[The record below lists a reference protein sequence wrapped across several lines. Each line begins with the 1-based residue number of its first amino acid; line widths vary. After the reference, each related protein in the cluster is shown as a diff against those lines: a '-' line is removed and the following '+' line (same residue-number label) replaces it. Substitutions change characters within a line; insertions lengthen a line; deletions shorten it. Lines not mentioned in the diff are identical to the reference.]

1 MENLGKECKSCK
13 KEIFSLVSSLAI
25 VNPSTDFWKKLSELL
40 NLALNKFLSLVFKF
54 GTVGAP
60 ANVILNPT
68 LIKEFC
74 CYYFHWCR
82 CYCCAVLLHVVVV
95 VLAWMFFCE
104 CCCWWFN
111 MKEVECFELGLW
123 LVVVVFLVIIV
134 VAVNDDE
141 RNFVICGTFWA
152 WSVSC

>member
-25 VNPSTDFWKKLSELL
+25 ANPSTDFWTKLSELL

-68 LIKEFC
+68 LTKEFC

-82 CYCCAVLLHVVVV
+82 CYCCAVLLRVVVI

-104 CCCWWFN
+104 CCCWW
-111 MKEVECFELGLW
+111 LGKKWNVLSSVCD
-123 LVVVVFLVIIV
+123 LLLLFILLLSLLLLMMMT
-134 VAVNDDE
+134 
-141 RNFVICGTFWA
+141 VICGMFWA